1 MPMTQ
6 TLAADGSAPAIL
18 AQSTSKPRNAVRRE
32 VWILLSGLLALTFKL
47 AIAWNTLGT
56 NDVLTFYR
64 FGESLKTHNL
74 YA

>member
-6 TLAADGSAPAIL
+6 TLAADGSAPATL
-18 AQSTSKPRNAVRRE
+18 AQSTSNPRNAVRCE

-56 NDVLTFYR
+56 NDVISFYR
-64 FGESLKTHNL
+64 LGE
-74 YA
+74 